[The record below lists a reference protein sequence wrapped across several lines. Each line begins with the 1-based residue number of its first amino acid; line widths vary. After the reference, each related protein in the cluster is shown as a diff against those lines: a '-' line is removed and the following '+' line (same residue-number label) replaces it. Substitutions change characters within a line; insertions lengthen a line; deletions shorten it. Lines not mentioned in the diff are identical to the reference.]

1 MKKVLIVGGG
11 AGGIILA
18 NSLDKKNYDV
28 TILDKSDMQVFQP
41 WFLYMA
47 FEGKNKNISKPTVK
61 LLNKGSKFI
70 KEEVKTID
78 LDNRSVQTASNT
90 YSYDYLVVATGTVT
104 DTSSIRGLQEINSKF
119 GDYHTNIDNS
129 MRLWSNINSFSG
141 GTLAL
146 GQASPTCKCPPSP
159 LEGIL
164 LAEQLLTRKKI
175 KQKSKLVFFTPYP
188 RAYPAEPINKI
199 VEPIMKARGIDIYT
213 FFDVDY
219 IDTQKSSIYSIE
231 GDEIHYDLPIVI
243 PPCVGV
249 KIEYKQDVL
258 DQDRFVK
265 ADKYTMRIQ
274 GYDDAFAIGDA
285 TNIPTSKSG
294 VTAHLQAKVVASIIE
309 GQNVIFNGRT
319 HCPFDMAYGKA
330 TFVIGS
336 YTQPVVPYPPSAFK
350 HFMKMMMAK
359 IYWSSLKGTFDF
371 MFDTYFKMTD
381 PEKLN
386 KKYK

>member
-141 GTLAL
+141 GTLVL

-231 GDEIHYDLPIVI
+231 GDEIHYDINTSMRR
-243 PPCVGV
+243 G
-249 KIEYKQDVL
+249 KN
-258 DQDRFVK
+258 
-265 ADKYTMRIQ
+265 RIQ
-274 GYDDAFAIGDA
+274 A
-285 TNIPTSKSG
+285 
-294 VTAHLQAKVVASIIE
+294 
-309 GQNVIFNGRT
+309 GR
-319 HCPFDMAYGKA
+319 A
-330 TFVIGS
+330 
-336 YTQPVVPYPPSAFK
+336 
-350 HFMKMMMAK
+350 
-359 IYWSSLKGTFDF
+359 
-371 MFDTYFKMTD
+371 
-381 PEKLN
+381 
-386 KKYK
+386 